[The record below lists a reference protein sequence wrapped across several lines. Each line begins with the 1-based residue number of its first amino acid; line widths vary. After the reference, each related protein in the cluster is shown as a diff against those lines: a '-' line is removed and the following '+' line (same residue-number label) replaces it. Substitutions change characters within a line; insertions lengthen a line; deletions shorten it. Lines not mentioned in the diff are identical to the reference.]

1 MEENEA
7 DTERG
12 RSASA
17 RGPIGDATSIRS
29 ARARLST
36 LWTGLVSRGIG
47 RRGRGKR
54 SLRLE
59 RHELSVVACDLR
71 GFTLF
76 SSSVAPEHVVELL
89 RQYYGSIG
97 DVVAAFRGR
106 IKDHA
111 GDGTLA
117 LVGAARPSGDHAE
130 RALGMAIAIARLG
143 DDLRRSW
150 QHARIDIGL
159 GIGVASGEVTVGAI
173 EAGSRIESVAV
184 GAAVNLASRLCA
196 RARAGQILVDERA
209 AALLRGHERHR
220 LAPLEAAELK
230 GFVRRVAVFEALRT

>member
-1 MEENEA
+1 MEEEET

-12 RSASA
+12 GSASA
-17 RGPIGDATSIRS
+17 SRPIGDRTSIRS
-29 ARARLST
+29 ARVRLSK
-36 LWTGLVSRGIG
+36 LLMGLVSRGIG
-47 RRGRGKR
+47 RRGRAKR

-76 SSSVAPEHVVELL
+76 SSSVAPDHVVELL

-111 GDGTLA
+111 GDGTLV
-117 LVGAARPSGDHAE
+117 LVGAARPSRDHAE

-143 DDLRRSW
+143 DDLRRRW
-150 QHARIDIGL
+150 RHAQIDIGL

-209 AALLRGHERHR
+209 AALLRSQAQHR
-220 LAPLEAAELK
+220 IEPLEAAELK
-230 GFVRRVAVFEALRT
+230 GFVRPVVVFQALRT

>member
-1 MEENEA
+1 MEEDEA
-7 DTERG
+7 DTERR

-17 RGPIGDATSIRS
+17 GVAIDDGGSIRS
-29 ARARLST
+29 TRLRLST
-36 LWTGLVSRGIG
+36 FLTGLLPHGIG
-47 RRGRGKR
+47 RRGRARR
-54 SLRLE
+54 SPRLE

-89 RQYYGSIG
+89 RQYYGSID

-111 GDGTLA
+111 GDGTLV
-117 LVGAARPSGDHAE
+117 LVGAARPSRDHAE
-130 RALGMAIAIARLG
+130 RALGMALAIAGLG
-143 DDLRRSW
+143 DELRRSW
-150 QHARIDIGL
+150 RHAQIEIGL

-196 RARAGQILVDERA
+196 RARAGQVLVDERA
-209 AALLRGHERHR
+209 AALLRHERHR
-220 LAPLEAAELK
+220 LEPLESAKLK
-230 GFVRRVAVFEALRT
+230 GFARPVAVFQALRT

>member
-1 MEENEA
+1 MEEDEA
-7 DTERG
+7 GTER

-17 RGPIGDATSIRS
+17 SEAIGDGTSIRA
-29 ARARLST
+29 ARVRLAT
-36 LWTGLVSRGIG
+36 LLAGLVSRGIA
-47 RRGRGKR
+47 RRARAER

-97 DVVAAFRGR
+97 EVVAAFQGR

-111 GDGTLA
+111 GDGTLV
-117 LVGAARPSGDHAE
+117 LVGATRPSRDHAE
-130 RALGMAIAIARLG
+130 RALGMALAIAAFG
-143 DDLRRSW
+143 DELRRSW
-150 QHARIDIGL
+150 RRAQIDIGL

-173 EAGSRIESVAV
+173 KAGSRIESVAV
-184 GAAVNLASRLCA
+184 GAAVNLASRLCE
-196 RARAGQILVDERA
+196 RARAGQVLVDERA
-209 AALLRGHERHR
+209 AALLRGHERRR
-220 LAPLEAAELK
+220 LEPLDAAQLK
-230 GFVRRVAVFEALRT
+230 GFVRPVPVFQALRT